1 VSEAEPRGH
10 GRPDAGR
17 PARECGRDA
26 RTGTVLALRRYPVKS
41 LGGERLDELD
51 VEPRGVVGDRL
62 WALVDRD
69 GKLASGKGSRR
80 FRAVRGLMLHA
91 ARLDAGEPVVTLA
104 DGRTAPAADE
114 PAMAGLVEAMA
125 GPGWR
130 LAREAAVPH
139 HDAAPVHLATTS
151 TLATLTQA
159 VGHPVDVERLRP
171 NVLVDTGEDPGFA
184 EDAWVG
190 RELQIGDVRL
200 RVRDRTERC
209 VMVDHPRAG
218 MPPFPGSRGVLKA
231 AGRLNAA
238 CAGVYADVLV
248 GGRIRAGDPVALA

>member
-1 VSEAEPRGH
+1 VRAVE
-10 GRPDAGR
+10 
-17 PARECGRDA
+17 
-26 RTGTVLALRRYPVKS
+26 LRRYPVKS
-41 LGGERLDELD
+41 LGGERLDALEI
-51 VEPRGVVGDRL
+51 EPRGVVGDRL

-69 GKLASGKGSRR
+69 GKLASGKGTRR
-80 FRAVRGLMLHA
+80 FRAVRGLMVHA
-91 ARLDAGEPVVTLA
+91 ARLEHDGPVIALA
-104 DGRTAPAADE
+104 DGRSARAADE
-114 PAMAGLVEAMA
+114 PAMQELVEAMA

-139 HDAAPVHLATTS
+139 HDAAPLHLATTS
-151 TLATLTQA
+151 TLAALTQA

-171 NVLVDTGEDPGFA
+171 NVLVDTGDDPEFA

-190 RELQIGDVRL
+190 RELTIGEV
-200 RVRDRTERC
+200 RVRVHDRTERC

-218 MPPFPGSRGVLKA
+218 MPAFPGSRGVLKA

-248 GGRIRAGDPVALA
+248 PGWINAGDAVEPA